1 MHKHVL
7 AALLVVAAAGA
18 AAQNPTSSNEN
29 ITPPG
34 VRRGDAAR
42 SDPVFRHVVA
52 CVVRRDPARS
62 RNLVASISG
71 TNAESMIFGVYQSQL
86 DQCYPRLM
94 GGLGFTEALLR
105 GGIAEY
111 FYHEAF
117 PTGLPAA
124 AAGPPDAAASAWA
137 RARTSEGQVTRMES
151 LHAVARCVVLR
162 NGSAVRAML
171 AATPFS
177 AAELEAIHAFQGDL
191 AACITRGVRFT
202 VSRQSLR
209 GLIAEA
215 ALHYGEALARGF
227 PADSADAAGP
237 IGLWRP
243 GERGRESLRQGRGE
257 RI

>member
-1 MHKHVL
+1 MHKYIW

-18 AAQNPTSSNEN
+18 AAQNPTSSSDD

-62 RNLVASISG
+62 RNLVATIPG

-86 DQCYPRLM
+86 DQCYPRLI
-94 GGLGFTEALLR
+94 GGLGFTEELLR

-117 PTGLPAA
+117 PGGLPTAA
-124 AAGPPDAAASAWA
+124 TPPDAAASAWA
-137 RARTSEGQVTRMES
+137 SPRLAEGQVTRIES

-162 NGSAVRAML
+162 NGSAIRAML
-171 AATPFS
+171 AAPPFS
-177 AAELEAIHAFQGDL
+177 AGELAAIHAFQDDL
-191 AACITRGVRFT
+191 AACINRGVRFT

-209 GLIAEA
+209 GLMAEA
-215 ALHYGEALARGF
+215 ALHYGEALTRGF
-227 PADSADAAGP
+227 PAGSANAA
-237 IGLWRP
+237 RP
-243 GERGRESLRQGRGE
+243 
-257 RI
+257 